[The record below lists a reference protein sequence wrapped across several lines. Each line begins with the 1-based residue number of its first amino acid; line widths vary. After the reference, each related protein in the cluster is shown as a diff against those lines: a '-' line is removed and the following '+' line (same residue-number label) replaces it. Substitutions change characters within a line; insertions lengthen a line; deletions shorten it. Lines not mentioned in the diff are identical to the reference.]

1 MGRLGQK
8 TKRGWYDY
16 SGGRTPVNDPEV
28 EAMIVAHSAKLGRA
42 RRVLEPCEIV
52 DRALLSMANE
62 GFKIVEEGIAQRES
76 DVDIVYIYGYG
87 YPRRQGG
94 PLYWARHGRE
104 GGLAKMVEDL
114 RKYAAAHPDVPHWK
128 PSALLLREAGFDDA
142 PAAKL

>member
-1 MGRLGQK
+1 
-8 TKRGWYDY
+8 
-16 SGGRTPVNDPEV
+16 
-28 EAMIVAHSAKLGRA
+28 MIVAHSAKLGRA

-114 RKYAAAHPDVPHWK
+114 RKYAASQYYELLEKPVLPDNLVQVLCWVLGEYGYLPEEW
-128 PSALLLREAGFDDA
+128 L
-142 PAAKL
+142 

>member
-1 MGRLGQK
+1 M
-8 TKRGWYDY
+8 
-16 SGGRTPVNDPEV
+16 NDPEV

-42 RRVLEPCEIV
+42 RRVLEPCEVI
-52 DRALLSMANE
+52 DRALLSLVNE

-104 GGLAKMVEDL
+104 GGLAKVVEDL